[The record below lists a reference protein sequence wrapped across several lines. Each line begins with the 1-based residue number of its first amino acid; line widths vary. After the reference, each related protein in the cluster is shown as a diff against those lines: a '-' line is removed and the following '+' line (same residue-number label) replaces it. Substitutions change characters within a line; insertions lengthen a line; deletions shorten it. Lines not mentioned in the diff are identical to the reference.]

1 MWSDVEQYGE
11 PGGAITKVT
20 RLEGYKVRGLEGY
33 RVTGLKGYRVTG
45 VAIAKKICGGGD
57 EY

>member
-1 MWSDVEQYGE
+1 MELC
-11 PGGAITKVT
+11 GAITKVT
-20 RLEGYKVRGLEGY
+20 RLEGYRVRGLEGH
-33 RVTGLKGYRVTG
+33 RATRLEGYRVTG

>member
-1 MWSDVEQYGE
+1 MWSDVEQYVE
-11 PGGAITKVT
+11 LCGAITKVT